1 AGLELN
7 RLGECGQRGV
17 EFLLPK
23 ILITKV
29 VVGLRVIRVELNG
42 PLVGGDGLIRFAAA
56 TEGMAEIAMGTG
68 QIGSH
73 FEGYETFRASSLPL
87 AVVVQGE
94 AEADVGVCIVH
105 ALVDLLLCKKN
116 RSVPILSVEETDA
129 EIANDKLRWTQR
141 VGDPKETQGLGIV
154 GRL

>member
-1 AGLELN
+1 QS
-7 RLGECGQRGV
+7 RV
-17 EFLLPK
+17 EFLLQK
-23 ILITKV
+23 IGIAKV
-29 VVGLRVIRVELNG
+29 VVVVRLFRIELNG
-42 PLVGGDGLIRFAAA
+42 PLVSGDGLIRFAAA
-56 TEGMAEIAMGTG
+56 AEGKAEVAMGSA
-68 QIGSH
+68 QIGIH
-73 FEGYETFRASSLPL
+73 FEGFATFRASSLPL

-154 GRL
+154 GRLPQHERPC